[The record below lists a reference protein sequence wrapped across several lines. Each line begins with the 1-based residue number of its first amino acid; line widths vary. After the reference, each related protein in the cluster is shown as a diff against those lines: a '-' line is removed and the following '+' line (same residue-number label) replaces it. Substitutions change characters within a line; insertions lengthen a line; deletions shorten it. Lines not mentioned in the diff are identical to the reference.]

1 MSHGRNEVCTV
12 LEVSFAENL
21 GVLIV
26 VAREMESE
34 YTQTHVC
41 AHT

>member
-34 YTQTHVC
+34 YTQTYMRT
-41 AHT
+41 HT

>member
-1 MSHGRNEVCTV
+1 MSHGGNEVCTV

-21 GVLIV
+21 GVLTV

-34 YTQTHVC
+34 YTQTHMRT
-41 AHT
+41 HT